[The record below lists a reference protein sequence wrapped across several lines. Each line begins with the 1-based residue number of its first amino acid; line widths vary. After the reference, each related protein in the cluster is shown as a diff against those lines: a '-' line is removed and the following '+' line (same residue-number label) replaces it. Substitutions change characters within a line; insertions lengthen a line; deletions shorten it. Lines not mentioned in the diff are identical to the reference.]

1 MDNSI
6 ITRVTFSTDISTE
19 KMRFAAAADARASW
33 IILHDFFSGGSFPK
47 TGGKAWGR
55 T

>member
-33 IILHDFFSGGSFPK
+33 IILHDFFFWWVLP
-47 TGGKAWGR
+47 
-55 T
+55 